1 MPHASAPSHT
11 TQALM
16 LRSTQSVPLLP
27 LFVPLRQQPL
37 HPTPQPL
44 SSPWTSEVTRPTATT
59 PSLCLLGC
67 TVTLLIS
74 SHKSLPPVL
83 SSFWKLSL
91 TPCHLSTSCGGQR
104 SRQHGRGLPFPS
116 REMGTDWPPIPL
128 LPYWVFICTPPIA
141 PFPNLPFSLPRE
153 FWAP

>member
-104 SRQHGRGLPFPS
+104 SRQHGRGLPFSVTGYGYRLASRPPS
-116 REMGTDWPPIPL
+116 SLLGIYLYPSYCPLPQLAFFPP
-128 LPYWVFICTPPIA
+128 
-141 PFPNLPFSLPRE
+141 S
-153 FWAP
+153 